1 MWHYTDGTNTHGPID
16 EAALQGMLLRG
27 TVNRNTL
34 IWREGMSEWKS
45 YGSIFVES
53 QPQASSRGNGGN
65 GGNGGND
72 HAYALGRV
80 QGPAIFMIVNAAL
93 TIVLKLVQLL
103 INFGLFSIGALGDLG
118 KNDQAQMLLH
128 GAGGAIGSVVSVIFA
143 TVVLVGALRMK
154 GITSYG
160 FAMTA
165 AIMGILCTN
174 VCCCPVGLGAGIWAL
189 VVLND
194 PKVKAAFNARP

>member
-1 MWHYTDGTNTHGPID
+1 MWHYSDGTNPHGPID
-16 EAALQGMLLRG
+16 EAALREMLLRG

-53 QPQASSRGNGGN
+53 QPQASSRGK
-65 GGNGGND
+65 GGND
-72 HAYALGRV
+72 RAYALDRV
-80 QGPAIFMIVNAAL
+80 KGPAIFMVVNVAL
-93 TIVLKLVQLL
+93 TIVVSLVQLL
-103 INFGLFSIGALGDLG
+103 ISLGVFSIGALGDLG
-118 KNDQAQMLLH
+118 KNDQAQMLFQ
-128 GAGGAIGSVVSVIFA
+128 GAGGVIGAVVSLIFA
-143 TVVLVGALRMK
+143 IPILVGALKMK
-154 GITSYG
+154 RLTSYG

-189 VVLND
+189 IVLND
-194 PKVKAAFNARP
+194 PNVKAAF

>member
-1 MWHYTDGTNTHGPID
+1 MWHYTDGTNTNGPID
-16 EAALQGMLLRG
+16 EAALRGMFLLG

-53 QPQASSRGNGGN
+53 QPQASCRGK
-65 GGNGGND
+65 GGND
-72 HAYALGRV
+72 RAYALDRV
-80 QGPAIFMIVNAAL
+80 KGPAIFMVVNVAL
-93 TIVLKLVQLL
+93 TIVVSLVQLL
-103 INFGLFSIGALGDLG
+103 ISLGVFSIGALGDLG
-118 KNDQAQMLLH
+118 KNDQAQMLFQ
-128 GAGGAIGSVVSVIFA
+128 GAGGVIGAVVSLIFA
-143 TVVLVGALRMK
+143 IPILVGALKMK
-154 GITSYG
+154 RLTSYG

-189 VVLND
+189 IVLND
-194 PKVKAAFNARP
+194 PNVKAAF

>member
-1 MWHYTDGTNTHGPID
+1 MWHYTDGTNTNGPID
-16 EAALQGMLLRG
+16 EAALRGMFLLG

-65 GGNGGND
+65 D
-72 HAYALGRV
+72 RAYALGRV

-93 TIVLKLVQLL
+93 TIVASLVQLL
-103 INFGLFSIGALGDLG
+103 INLGLFSIGALGDLG
-118 KNDQAQMLLH
+118 KNDQAQMLFQ
-128 GAGGAIGSVVSVIFA
+128 GAGGVIGAVVSLIFA
-143 TVVLVGALRMK
+143 IPILVGALKMK
-154 GITSYG
+154 RLTSYG

-189 VVLND
+189 IVLND
-194 PKVKAAFNARP
+194 PNVKAAF

>member
-1 MWHYTDGTNTHGPID
+1 MWHYSDGTNPHGPID
-16 EAALQGMLLRG
+16 EAALREMLLRG

-65 GGNGGND
+65 D
-72 HAYALGRV
+72 RAYALGRV

-93 TIVLKLVQLL
+93 TIVASLVQLL
-103 INFGLFSIGALGDLG
+103 MYLGVFSIGALGDLG
-118 KNDQAQMLLH
+118 KNDQAQMVLQGSFGVI
-128 GAGGAIGSVVSVIFA
+128 GAVVAVIFA
-143 TVVLVGALRMK
+143 IVVLVGALKMK
-154 GITSYG
+154 GLTSYG

-194 PKVKAAFNARP
+194 PKVKAAF

>member
-16 EAALQGMLLRG
+16 EAALRGMLLHG

-53 QPQASSRGNGGN
+53 QPQASSRGNGGT
-65 GGNGGND
+65 GGND
-72 HAYALGRV
+72 RAYALDRV
-80 QGPAIFMIVNAAL
+80 KGPAIFMIVNAAL
-93 TIVLKLVQLL
+93 TIVGSLVQLL
-103 INFGLFSIGALGDLG
+103 INLGVFSIGALGDLS
-118 KNDQAQMLLH
+118 KNDQAQMVLQ
-128 GAGGAIGSVVSVIFA
+128 GAGGVIGAVVSVIFA
-143 TVVLVGALRMK
+143 IVVLVGALKMK
-154 GITSYG
+154 GLTSYG

-194 PKVKAAFNARP
+194 PKVKAAF